1 MSGLQIQ
8 IQSRSEGEFVDA
20 SLLDGM
26 APQDLLL
33 VEREWL
39 TERSL
44 VAQQLLHAGVE
55 RAKWPQSLHWNW
67 SKKAPQLTLLESAGF
82 SIVHENQWQG
92 VMLTRTASYFARL
105 GADKGKPLVYI
116 DFLEIAPWNWVI
128 PEIGRVGRYRMVG
141 STLFWRAVKQS
152 SEEGFHGR
160 VGLHALP
167 QSESFYEKGCG
178 MTPVGRDASKQNLLY
193 FELSREDAQRHFQK
207 GGNV

>member
-1 MSGLQIQ
+1 VSGTQIQ
-8 IQSRSEGEFVDA
+8 IQSRSHDEFVDA

-39 TERSL
+39 AERSL
-44 VAQQLLHAGVE
+44 VAQELLRAGVE

-67 SKKAPQLTLLESAGF
+67 NKKAPQLTLLESSGF
-82 SIVHENQWQG
+82 SIVYENQWQG
-92 VMLTRTASYFARL
+92 VMLTKSASYFARL

-128 PEIGRVGRYRMVG
+128 PEIGRVGRFRMVG

-152 SEEGFHGR
+152 DEEGFHGR

-167 QSESFYEKGCG
+167 QSESFYERGCG

-193 FELSREDAQRHFQK
+193 FELSREDAQRHLQK
-207 GGNV
+207 GGDV